1 MTQII
6 AAIVGAVVLVGA
18 MVLVVLCGCCYALG
32 KSEGELQGLSEAYDM
47 LLQCMR
53 EAKKADD
60 EADI

>member
-6 AAIVGAVVLVGA
+6 AAIVGAVA
-18 MVLVVLCGCCYALG
+18 LVVLCECCYTLG

-47 LLQCMR
+47 FCQCMR
-53 EAKKADD
+53 EAKKADE